1 MHLCVVAYHHG
12 AHRPS
17 YGRGPASQLQFHS
30 SSEQKK
36 ALKPKPHTQ
45 TPNPNTRI
53 QVSMRFSC
61 ISIPRQNPPQK
72 KPKPQIMQACCRP
85 NPGQKART

>member
-45 TPNPNTRI
+45 TPD
-53 QVSMRFSC
+53 
-61 ISIPRQNPPQK
+61 
-72 KPKPQIMQACCRP
+72 PKP
-85 NPGQKART
+85 NLEYK